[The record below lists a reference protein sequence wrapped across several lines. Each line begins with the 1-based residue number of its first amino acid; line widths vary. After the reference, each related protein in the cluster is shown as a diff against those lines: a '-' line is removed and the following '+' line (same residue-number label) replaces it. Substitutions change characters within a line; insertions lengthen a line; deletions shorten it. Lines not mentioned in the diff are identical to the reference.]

1 MSAQVVIPVADASQ
15 VGEARRAAT
24 RLAEMAGLSETQK
37 GEAAIVATEL
47 ANNLAKYGKS
57 GKLLLQPLAVG
68 GAAGIEILAIDSGPG
83 MADVQQ
89 CLRDGFSTS
98 GTPGTGLGAVR
109 RIAAEFDLCSIRES
123 GTVVL
128 ARIGTKPRS
137 GSGRPAAFRWG
148 AISIPAPGEIVC
160 GDTWRILERED
171 AIHVMIADGLGHGPL
186 AADASQLAAKLF
198 EKGSFPGA
206 DAFIE
211 NAHRAMSGTRGAAVA
226 AGIASASKRALRYSG
241 VGNIAGSLRS
251 ATDSRGLFSHNGTV
265 GHQMRKVQQ
274 LDYPLPEQGL
284 LIMHSDGLQTRWDLK
299 NYPGLITRHPA
310 IVAGVLYRDFVRGR
324 DDVTV
329 LVVGLGQI

>member
-1 MSAQVVIPVADASQ
+1 MSFQVVIPVSDPSQ
-15 VGEARRAAT
+15 VGEARRAVT
-24 RLAEMAGLSETQK
+24 RLAESAGLSETQK

-57 GKLLLQPLAVG
+57 GKLLLQSVPVG
-68 GAAGIEILAIDSGPG
+68 GGAGIEILAIDSGPG

-109 RIAAEFDLCSIRES
+109 RIAAEFDLCSIRAS

-128 ARIGTKPRS
+128 ARIGAKPRS
-137 GSGRPAAFRWG
+137 GPPKPATFRWG
-148 AISIPAPGEIVC
+148 AISIPAPGESVC
-160 GDTWRILERED
+160 GDTWRVLERED
-171 AIHVMIADGLGHGPL
+171 EIHIMIADGLGHGPL
-186 AADASQLAAKLF
+186 AADASQLAARLF
-198 EKGSFPGA
+198 EKGNFPGA

-211 NAHRAMSGTRGAAVA
+211 NAHRAMSSTRGAAVA

-241 VGNIAGSLRS
+241 VGNIAGTLRS

-274 LDYPLPEQGL
+274 LDYPWPDRGL
-284 LIMHSDGLQTRWDLK
+284 LIMHSDGLQSRWNLK
-299 NYPGLITRHPA
+299 GYPGLITRHPA
-310 IVAGVLYRDFVRGR
+310 IVAAVLYRDFVRGR

-329 LVVGLGQI
+329 VVVGLGQI